1 MANNTWIIA
10 TDARIANLLDVAQP
24 LGGNITVIAIGETA
38 AQISGATEVLA
49 LPLGADQPIEA
60 LAPAVA
66 AAITAEPGDLILA
79 ADNASSRVLAG
90 FVAAKLG
97 APVVAGAQAFEATGD
112 KLTVHRQGYGGIVK
126 QTLSSAGALVCVM
139 DGGKEA
145 PLAGAANPISGET
158 FPATVTGIAESGEAP
173 VELTSAK
180 RIVALGRGFKNEA
193 DLEMAR
199 TLAAKL
205 GAEIACSRPL
215 AEGQGWI
222 EKARYIG
229 VTGQHVAP
237 ELYVAIGISGQLQH
251 MVGCRDA
258 KQIVVINSDEKAPIF
273 NYADY
278 AIVGDLYQVLPA
290 LNNAL

>member
-10 TDARIANLLDVAQP
+10 TDARITNLLEAAKP
-24 LGGNITVIAIGETA
+24 LGGKVTVVAVGETA
-38 AQISGATEVLA
+38 AKVS
-49 LPLGADQPIEA
+49 GADQVLSLPLAADQPVEA

-66 AAITAEPGDLILA
+66 AAITATENDLILA

-90 FVAAKLG
+90 YVAAQLG
-97 APVVAGAQAFEATGD
+97 AAVVSGAQSFSLSGE
-112 KLTVHRQGYGGIVK
+112 KVNVHRSGFGGIVK
-126 QTLSSAGALVCVM
+126 QTLAPAGAIVCVM
-139 DGGKEA
+139 DGGKETA
-145 PLAGAANPISGET
+145 LDGTAETISGET
-158 FPATVTGIAESGEAP
+158 FTATVTGAVDSGEAP

-199 TLAAKL
+199 TLAVKL

-229 VTGQHVAP
+229 VTGQHVMP

-258 KQIVVINSDEKAPIF
+258 KQIVVINNDEKAPIF
-273 NYADY
+273 NHADY

-290 LNNAL
+290 LNDAL